1 MIEFE
6 TKLGRLRADAVSIL
20 PRLDRKTLRT
30 AFDFHVAMAEATKA
44 EINKRQ
50 LTETK

>member
-1 MIEFE
+1 MIEVE
-6 TKLGRLRADAVSIL
+6 LRQLRAEAVSIL

-30 AFDFHVAMAEATKA
+30 ALDFHVGMAEATKA